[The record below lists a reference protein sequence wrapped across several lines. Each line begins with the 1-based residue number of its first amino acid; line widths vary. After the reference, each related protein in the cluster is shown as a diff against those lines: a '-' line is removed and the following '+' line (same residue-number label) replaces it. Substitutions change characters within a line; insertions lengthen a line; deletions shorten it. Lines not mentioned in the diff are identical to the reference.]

1 MRSCLCSER
10 LVHTQY
16 RTPAGRLQPRRGHT
30 VVEMLI
36 VMSLMAALAGIAMP
50 RLNYSAMRLDANVR
64 VVRSAFQ
71 QAWRAAIQTQHDMLV
86 SMDTAAKRIRIVE
99 DVNNDGLPSPGERVT
114 WRPLEE
120 GAVFD
125 VPAAGV
131 SGPVT
136 TSVSGPGVKSVQG
149 MPTITFRR
157 NGSTSGDVELYL
169 SIRYRSV
176 KEFRGVTVAQATGR
190 TEWFRRVNGSWW
202 RSGGI

>member
-1 MRSCLCSER
+1 MRDSR
-10 LVHTQY
+10 F
-16 RTPAGRLQPRRGHT
+16 RTLAIRASGRAFAHRQGHT

-50 RLNYSAMRLDANVR
+50 RLNYSALRLDANVR
-64 VVRSAFQ
+64 VVRASFQ
-71 QAWRAAIQTQHDMLV
+71 QAWRAAIQNQHDMLV
-86 SMDTAAKRIRIVE
+86 SVDTAGRRIRLLE
-99 DVNNDGLPSPGERVT
+99 DANNDGLPSAGERVV

-125 VPAAGV
+125 VPASGVTGTVTAAV
-131 SGPVT
+131 SG
-136 TSVSGPGVKSVQG
+136 SGVRQVQG

-157 NGSTSGDVELYL
+157 NGSTSGDAELYL
-169 SIRYRSV
+169 SIQFRGT

-190 TEWFRRVNGSWW
+190 TEWFRRVNSSWW